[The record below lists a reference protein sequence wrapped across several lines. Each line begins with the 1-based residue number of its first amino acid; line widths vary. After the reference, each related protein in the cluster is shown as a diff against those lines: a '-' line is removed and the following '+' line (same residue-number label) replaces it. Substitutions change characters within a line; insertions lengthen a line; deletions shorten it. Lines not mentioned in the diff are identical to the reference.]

1 MTQLKHYEIVVIGAG
16 PGGYAAAF
24 RAADLGKR
32 VLLIDRDNELGGV
45 CLNRGCIPSKALLHI
60 SKVMSEAEHL
70 SKMGVTYSK
79 PAIDIDQ
86 VRAHINK
93 IVSQLNG
100 GIAQMAKARKVD
112 TIQGLAAFK
121 SNSELNIETED
132 GHISISF
139 DKCIIAAGSTSAM
152 IPGVP
157 NDHPSILTSK
167 TALDLVDIPEKLLVI
182 GGGVIGLELGQVY
195 AALGSRVS
203 VVEFLPTLLPGT
215 DPDLVKPLQ
224 RKLKNQFESI
234 LVSSKVISVETNENG
249 TLTVAIENDKG
260 TKRESFNKVLVSV
273 GRKPNSNF
281 LNLDSTDIEMD
292 DFGFINVDV
301 YQRTSIKNIFAIG
314 DIAGNPMLAHK
325 ATHEGKV
332 AAEVASGHPAA
343 FDARAIPSVVY
354 TDPEVAWAGLTEIEA
369 KEKNISYES
378 GDFPWAA
385 SGKAL
390 AIGANQGKTKI
401 LFDPETKQVLGVG
414 IVGPGAGDLISEGM
428 LAIEMGA
435 DAEDIGLT
443 IHPHPTLSETFAAAA
458 EMFSGTITDLY
469 IPKKKKALI

>member
-1 MTQLKHYEIVVIGAG
+1 MTELKHYEIVVIGAG

-24 RAADLGKR
+24 RAADLGKQ

-469 IPKKKKALI
+469 IPKKKRH

>member
-1 MTQLKHYEIVVIGAG
+1 MTELKHYEIAVIGAG

-24 RAADLGKR
+24 RAADLGKQ

-60 SKVMSEAEHL
+60 SKVMSDAEQL
-70 SKMGVTYSK
+70 SKMGVTYGK

-86 VRAHINK
+86 VRAHKNK

-121 SNSELNIETED
+121 SNSELSIETED
-132 GHISISF
+132 GHILISF
-139 DKCIIAAGSTSAM
+139 DKCIIAAGSTSAT

-157 NDHPSILTSK
+157 NDHPSILTSRN
-167 TALDLVDIPEKLLVI
+167 ALDLVDIPEKLLVI

-195 AALGSRVS
+195 AAFGSRVS

-215 DPDLVKPLQ
+215 DPDLVRPLQ

-234 LVSSKVISVETNENG
+234 LVSSKVISVEANDDG
-249 TLTVAIENDKG
+249 TVTVAIENDKG
-260 TKRESFNKVLVSV
+260 IKRESFNKVLVSV
-273 GRKPNSNF
+273 GRKPNSSF
-281 LNLDSTDIEMD
+281 LNLDSIDIEMN

-301 YQRTSIKNIFAIG
+301 YQRTSIKTIFAIG

-390 AIGANQGKTKI
+390 AMGANQGKTKI

-443 IHPHPTLSETFAAAA
+443 IHPHPTLSETFSAAA

>member
-369 KEKNISYES
+369 KEKNISYEL

-469 IPKKKKALI
+469 IPKKKRH